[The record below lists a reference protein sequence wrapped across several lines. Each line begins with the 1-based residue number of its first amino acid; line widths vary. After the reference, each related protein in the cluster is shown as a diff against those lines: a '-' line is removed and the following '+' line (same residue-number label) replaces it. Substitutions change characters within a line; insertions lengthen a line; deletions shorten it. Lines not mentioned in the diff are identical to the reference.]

1 MRAEHHVQS
10 HHMMF
15 NMNLWSIGILAI
27 SKSHLCILIIQGIFM
42 QGGQGWNSAEST
54 RLPPMLSGVKVFGT
68 HKLDDVLSVPSN
80 LC

>member
-1 MRAEHHVQS
+1 
-10 HHMMF
+10 
-15 NMNLWSIGILAI
+15 
-27 SKSHLCILIIQGIFM
+27 M